1 MLIKLHSFEVTVRGL
16 EWVANYENTRWFL
29 VLKLEKAPQNGLNKL
44 LHLSNQTVTSF
55 GQPPLYINSQQS
67 SVNDQSRKRQA
78 GSVGRSKEIRRAA
91 SSSTTS
97 RTETLNDLD
106 MSSSFHISIGWT
118 LGVPTQ
124 GMRER
129 LNSSGIDSQAIKL
142 DVNTVKVKIG
152 NGITAISLAAKIDNS
167 NKIIEA

>member
-1 MLIKLHSFEVTVRGL
+1 MTVRGL

-55 GQPPLYINSQQS
+55 GQPPLYIDSQQS
-67 SVNDQSRKRQA
+67 SVDGQSRKCEA
-78 GSVGRSKEIRRAA
+78 GNVGRSKEARRGA
-91 SSSTTS
+91 SSPAIS
-97 RTETLNDLD
+97 RPETPYDLD
-106 MSSSFHISIGWT
+106 MSSNFHISIGWT

-129 LNSSGIDSQAIKL
+129 LNSSGIDSQAIKF